1 VNTQPHK
8 VLGIFFNVSFITV
21 VGWVSDDV
29 NYCVDAKLSS
39 SSASESDTEMAE
51 AELGE
56 DGEGHEAK
64 HTTLALTVLFYC
76 FKVGLLL

>member
-1 VNTQPHK
+1 MS
-8 VLGIFFNVSFITV
+8 IIAV

-39 SSASESDTEMAE
+39 SSASESDTEMAD
-51 AELGE
+51 AEFGE
-56 DGEGHEAK
+56 DGEGHEAR

-76 FKVGLLL
+76 FEVGLLL